1 MIDSKQRSFWK
12 AITWRLFAI
21 ILLTVVTYITT
32 GDIKFTTLITLCYHS
47 IQVLMFFIHERL
59 WNFIKWGK
67 TKGMFIQMTGLS
79 GAGKTT
85 LARAVEKRLKKKGF
99 KVEIID
105 GDEYREGLCK
115 DLGFSKE
122 DRNTNIR
129 RLGFVGKVLSR
140 NNVVTIMSAIN
151 PYEELRKEL
160 EETCGAQTVFIKCP
174 VEKCIER
181 DVKGL
186 YAKALSGEIKNFTG
200 ISDPFEEP
208 HDAALIVDTTID
220 ELEKS
225 ATVLETFIT
234 SNI

>member
-1 MIDSKQRSFWK
+1 
-12 AITWRLFAI
+12 
-21 ILLTVVTYITT
+21 
-32 GDIKFTTLITLCYHS
+32 
-47 IQVLMFFIHERL
+47 
-59 WNFIKWGK
+59 
-67 TKGMFIQMTGLS
+67 
-79 GAGKTT
+79 
-85 LARAVEKRLKKKGF
+85 
-99 KVEIID
+99 
-105 GDEYREGLCK
+105 
-115 DLGFSKE
+115 LGFSKE

-160 EETCGAQTVFIKCP
+160 EETCGAKTVFIKCP

-208 HDAALIVDTTID
+208 ASSDLVIETSD
-220 ELEKS
+220 L
-225 ATVLETFIT
+225 VLETSVDLLEEFI
-234 SNI
+234 IKGV

>member
-12 AITWRLFAI
+12 AITWRVFAI
-21 ILLTVVTYITT
+21 VLLAVVTFFTID
-32 GDIKFTTLITLCYHS
+32 DIKIASLITLCYHGV
-47 IQVLMFFIHERL
+47 QVLMFFLHERL
-59 WNFIKWGK
+59 WNYIKWGK

-85 LARAVEKRLKKKGF
+85 LAKEVGLNLQAKGF

-105 GDEYREGLCK
+105 GDEYRTGLCS

-140 NNVVTIMSAIN
+140 NNVITIMSAIN
-151 PYEELRKEL
+151 PYDNIRKEL
-160 EETCGAQTVFIKCP
+160 EETCGAKTVFIKCP
-174 VEKCIER
+174 IEKCVEK

-208 HDAALIVDTTID
+208 EAPDLIIDTSLFTIQ
-220 ELEKS
+220 ECVIKLE
-225 ATVLETFIT
+225 AFIVEGV
-234 SNI
+234 